1 MNGLKYQQ
9 NYIYQT
15 PRKMLLYIYVL
26 YNKASN
32 IGGGA
37 DQVTKVLKLTV
48 SQTRDNLLWWIE

>member
-1 MNGLKYQQ
+1 
-9 NYIYQT
+9 
-15 PRKMLLYIYVL
+15 MLLYIYVL

-32 IGGGA
+32 IGGVA

>member
-9 NYIYQT
+9 NYTYQT
-15 PRKMLLYIYVL
+15 RRKMLLYIHVL

-32 IGGGA
+32 IRGGA

-48 SQTRDNLLWWIE
+48 SQTKDNLLWWIE